1 MPHHVTSTSYFSI
14 LSNLKEGALI
24 WNILILFDCYYRSPT
39 IFDRSPSLEERK
51 LAMLLC
57 PSMMCADYR
66 NLRSEV
72 QALDAAGAD
81 VFHCDVMDGSFV
93 PNIAMGLMD
102 IKAVR
107 SATNKPVDC
116 HLMIEEPSRSINLFL
131 DAGVDLI
138 YIHPESERYC
148 IKTLAAIRDGG
159 AKAGIA
165 INPDTSIASVEELLN
180 EVDYVMVMTVNPGFA
195 GQAFIEFTKDKI
207 ARLAAL
213 KERYGFTLTV
223 DGACSP
229 ERIKALSSIGADG
242 FILGTSALFGRGDYA
257 QSINQLRSL

>member
-1 MPHHVTSTSYFSI
+1 
-14 LSNLKEGALI
+14 
-24 WNILILFDCYYRSPT
+24 
-39 IFDRSPSLEERK
+39 
-51 LAMLLC
+51 MLLC
-57 PSMMCADYR
+57 PSMMCADYG

-72 QALDAAGAD
+72 QELDAAGAD
-81 VFHCDVMDGSFV
+81 MFHCDVMDGSFV

-107 SATNKPVDC
+107 GATEKPIDC
-116 HLMIEEPSRSINLFL
+116 HLMIEHPARSIGLFL

-138 YIHPESERYC
+138 YIHPESESYC
-148 IKTLAAIRDGG
+148 VKTLTAIRNGG

-165 INPDTSIASVEELLN
+165 INPDTSISSIEELLN
-180 EVDYVMVMTVNPGFA
+180 VVDYVMVMTVNPGFA

-213 KERYGFTLTV
+213 KQRYGFTLTV

-229 ERIKALSSIGADG
+229 ERIAELSGLGADG
-242 FILGTSALFGRGDYA
+242 FILGTSALFGKGDYA
-257 QSINQLRSL
+257 QSIKALRALHA